1 MTTDT
6 PPKKIRICGITNT
19 AGIKKYA
26 FDVLADKGRLQ
37 FTQVSKEFT
46 DRAEAHL
53 RSWIRNELHMHPAM
67 GKTIR

>member
-1 MTTDT
+1 MSENV
-6 PPKKIRICGITNT
+6 PKKRVRSCGITNT
-19 AGIKKYA
+19 AGIKKYC
-26 FDVLADKGRLQ
+26 FDVLADKGRTQ
-37 FTQVSKEFT
+37 FTQISKEFT